1 MKLLCAPQY
10 TEHQFNFTRN
20 EKKISGIECH
30 VEFWFSR
37 WRQKLFLGHFS
48 EDLWTFD
55 LVGGDL
61 NICFLVE
68 NKCSSHGVGK
78 RNRQECRQQ
87 NHINHCRDNT
97 RFKTCVICLWLA
109 SFSVEGGCI
118 PHMYILTPRK
128 QNSSSTHFIFCL
140 WSVISSVL
148 QISEE
153 YQLFAFTTDQ
163 QTIRRNFSDW
173 RSSTFTSG
181 LLVKCTSRLRCSLI
195 IRMIKMIIGDWWSW
209 WSLIKM
215 IIDELVIDDQD
226 DWWLLMIT
234 MIMTIEAK
242 LLIARSE
249 DQLIAT
255 VGPQEN
261 ATGRHCSQIY

>member
-48 EDLWTFD
+48 EDLWSFD

-109 SFSVEGGCI
+109 SFSVEGGCK
-118 PHMYILTPRK
+118 PQMYILTPRK

-163 QTIRRNFSDW
+163 QPTIRRIK
-173 RSSTFTSG
+173 TFPIEG
-181 LLVKCTSRLRCSLI
+181 ARPLQA
-195 IRMIKMIIGDWWSW
+195 GSW
-209 WSLIKM
+209 W
-215 IIDELVIDDQD
+215 
-226 DWWLLMIT
+226 
-234 MIMTIEAK
+234 
-242 LLIARSE
+242 
-249 DQLIAT
+249 
-255 VGPQEN
+255 N
-261 ATGRHCSQIY
+261 ALPGWDAAW

>member
-61 NICFLVE
+61 NICFLAE

-109 SFSVEGGCI
+109 SFSVEGCI

-128 QNSSSTHFIFCL
+128 QNSSSTRFIFCL
-140 WSVISSVL
+140 WSVLCCRYQKNINSLPLQLISRL
-148 QISEE
+148 SEE
-153 YQLFAFTTDQ
+153 
-163 QTIRRNFSDW
+163 
-173 RSSTFTSG
+173 TFPIEG
-181 LLVKCTSRLRCSLI
+181 ARPLQA
-195 IRMIKMIIGDWWSW
+195 GSW
-209 WSLIKM
+209 W
-215 IIDELVIDDQD
+215 
-226 DWWLLMIT
+226 
-234 MIMTIEAK
+234 
-242 LLIARSE
+242 
-249 DQLIAT
+249 
-255 VGPQEN
+255 N
-261 ATGRHCSQIY
+261 ALPGWDAAW

>member
-61 NICFLVE
+61 NICFLAE

-109 SFSVEGGCI
+109 SFSVEGGCK
-118 PHMYILTPRK
+118 PQMYILTPRK